1 MRRKSTILIFV
12 FWMVSILVMLGG
24 CGTVRTVSN
33 SSDEN
38 SLQELAASEITEYEG
53 KDLSSILDFRDN
65 SIEGPQ
71 EVAIDEYTLTIDGLV
86 DDPMT
91 YSYDEVLEKTH
102 YEKVVTL
109 NCVEGWSATILWEGI
124 KLSDLFDDVMVQ
136 DTANTVIFHC
146 YDGYTTSLPLQDI
159 LDKEIMIAY
168 KMNDVVLPAERGYPF
183 QLVAEDK
190 LGYKWAKWIV
200 RIELSDDSEYEGF
213 WEQRG
218 YSNEADV
225 LDQ

>member
-1 MRRKSTILIFV
+1 MYAIRSYYESTVMFSNHNVRCHFKKGKNCMRRKSTILIFV

-91 YSYDEVLEKTH
+91 
-102 YEKVVTL
+102 
-109 NCVEGWSATILWEGI
+109 
-124 KLSDLFDDVMVQ
+124 
-136 DTANTVIFHC
+136 
-146 YDGYTTSLPLQDI
+146 
-159 LDKEIMIAY
+159 
-168 KMNDVVLPAERGYPF
+168 
-183 QLVAEDK
+183 
-190 LGYKWAKWIV
+190 
-200 RIELSDDSEYEGF
+200 
-213 WEQRG
+213 
-218 YSNEADV
+218 
-225 LDQ
+225 